1 MKHPSARQSY
11 RSFFLFIFSFLFIY
25 YFLFFKFLHFM
36 WRDDI
41 LHYLFIYMLQIYQ
54 DVINKP
60 IEAPYLTQKFKRS
73 AIHGVSFCPYED
85 VLGVGHQEGFTSLLV
100 PGSFSILNRELR
112 SLRLVE
118 GISLALDWHAHEY
131 CDVCFL
137 NLFLSL

>member
-1 MKHPSARQSY
+1 MLDRATEVFSCLFIHFY
-11 RSFFLFIFSFLFIY
+11 FYYFYFLNFLFHAIFFI
-25 YFLFFKFLHFM
+25 
-36 WRDDI
+36 I
-41 LHYLFIYMLQIYQ
+41 YLFIYMLQIYQ

-131 CDVCFL
+131 CGVCFL
-137 NLFLSL
+137 NLFLSF